1 MKMDK
6 IIEKIKKIPAKT
18 YISMVMVLIVII
30 NYVLTALDRPLIN
43 IGEEEITYA
52 VNTVLNIVLIC
63 YTAWK
68 NNSTSDKAIL
78 ADDVLYL
85 LRDGVIS
92 KEELEEFIAKHKVET
107 PEATEEAK
115 KEVTEET
122 VETTEEVKPE
132 TVKTTETTE
141 TTEETK

>member
-1 MKMDK
+1 MDK
-6 IIEKIKKIPAKT
+6 IIEKIKKIPIRT
-18 YISMVMVLIVII
+18 YVSLVMVLLVIV

-43 IGEEEITYA
+43 IGEEEVTYA
-52 VNTVLNIVLIC
+52 VNTILNIVLIC
-63 YTAWK
+63 YTAWR
-68 NNSTSDKAIL
+68 NNSVTEKAVLSDEIL
-78 ADDVLYL
+78 FY
-85 LRDGVIS
+85 LRDGKLS

-115 KEVTEET
+115 EEVAEET

>member
-1 MKMDK
+1 MDK

-68 NNSTSDKAIL
+68 NNSVTEKALISDEIL
-78 ADDVLYL
+78 YY
-85 LRDGVIS
+85 LRDGKLS

-107 PEATEEAK
+107 PEAIEEAK
-115 KEVTEET
+115 EEVTEET
-122 VETTEEVKPE
+122 VETIEEVKPE
-132 TVKTTETTE
+132 TVETTETTE